1 MAMSGKTIT
10 PKISLQP
17 IDRLALAVMLML
29 SVMIGIL
36 LLSGDQS
43 APRVRDFSW
52 QNQQVGAEDTAFSLT
67 FSRPMNHASVET
79 NLQINPPLP
88 GKTSWAGRRMAYT
101 PLYPVPYG
109 NKYEVKLQGAKD
121 QIASKDQQ
129 KGKLLEPFVGNF
141 STRDRIFAYVGV
153 EQAEH
158 GRLILY
164 NLTANK
170 KTILTPPDLV
180 VMDFKPY
187 PKSDRLLFSA
197 SDRKSQEQGLL
208 TQQLY
213 TVTTGLTFNNQ
224 DDKKPAASG
233 KITPIL
239 DSKDYQNLKFDLSAD
254 GKIIVVQRVNRRN
267 PAEFGLWMLQP
278 DAPWR
283 PLNNQPGGDFL
294 IAPDSASVAVAQ
306 GQGVAILPLPLS
318 KEAKASTKEAK
329 PLDFLPKFG
338 MVLSFAEDGTA
349 AAMLKFNTDYT
360 RSLFLVTNQGIQKE
374 ILRTSGS
381 VLACEFAPKKDN
393 LYCLLTQL
401 VKGEEFKEE
410 PFFAAID
417 IKAANNDKA
426 STVKPLVALANQR
439 DIQMSLSPDGLA
451 LLFDQLVTQPPNA
464 TDNLRTNE
472 GQAIATGMLW
482 VLPLVEETPENNQA
496 KIPPEKLLPG
506 FHPRWLP

>member
-1 MAMSGKTIT
+1 MSGKTIT
-10 PKISLQP
+10 PKTTLQP
-17 IDRLALAVMLML
+17 IDRLALVVMLVL
-29 SVMIGIL
+29 SVLISIL
-36 LLSGDQS
+36 LLSGDQT

-67 FSRPMNHASVET
+67 FSRPMNHASVEA
-79 NLQINPPLP
+79 NLQISPSLP
-88 GKTSWAGRRMAYT
+88 GKMSWAGRRMAYT
-101 PLYPVPYG
+101 PINPAPYG
-109 NKYEVKLQGAKD
+109 NKYEVKLTGAKD
-121 QIASKDQQ
+121 QIASLDEN
-129 KGKLLEPFVGNF
+129 KGKLIEPFVGVF

-153 EQAEH
+153 EKEEH

-164 NLTANK
+164 NLTARK
-170 KTILTPPDLV
+170 KTLLTPPNLV

-187 PKSDRLLFSA
+187 PNSDRLLFSA
-197 SDRKSQEQGLL
+197 SARQTQEQGLL

-213 TVTTGLTFNNQ
+213 TVTTGLSQ
-224 DDKKPAASG
+224 DKKAPEALG

-278 DAPWR
+278 EAPWR

-318 KEAKASTKEAK
+318 KEAKTVTKEAK

-338 MVLSFAEDGTA
+338 MVLSFAEDGSA

-360 RSLFLVTNQGIQKE
+360 RSLFLVTNQGTQKE
-374 ILRTSGS
+374 LLRTSGS

-401 VKGEEFKEE
+401 IKGEEFKEE

-451 LLFDQLVTQPPNA
+451 LLFDQLSTQPPTA

-482 VLPLVEETPENNQA
+482 LLPLVEATPENNLA
-496 KIPPEKLLPG
+496 KVPPEQLIPG